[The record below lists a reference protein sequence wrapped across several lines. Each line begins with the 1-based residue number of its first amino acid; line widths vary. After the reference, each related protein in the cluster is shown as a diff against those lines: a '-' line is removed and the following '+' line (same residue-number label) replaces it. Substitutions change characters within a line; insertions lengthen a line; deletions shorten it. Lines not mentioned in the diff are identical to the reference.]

1 MKHKVI
7 GLFLAV
13 SIAACSSN
21 SNSKNLLP
29 NTIEEPTAKTK
40 ILAPGWTAL
49 ISGVYTNSSGKAV
62 FYGLGSANKEELISD
77 RKNLSED
84 RARDE
89 LTKVLTSYIERLAKE
104 ISGSNLNNSITDLN
118 RDLLESSLDEGTAT
132 IMMEAE
138 IINYWSNPDNGK
150 VYSMAKLDLTRLTDK
165 LDSFK
170 SISMADRSF
179 LRESI
184 FRTHVSMA
192 NEQKNQVKFIKENIN
207 FQPKLDRKLSY

>member
-7 GLFLAV
+7 GLFLVV

-138 IINYWSNPDNGK
+138 ITNYWSNPDNGK

-184 FRTHVSMA
+184 FRTHASMA

>member
-7 GLFLAV
+7 GLFLVV

-49 ISGVYTNSSGKAV
+49 TSGVYTNSSGKAV

-138 IINYWSNPDNGK
+138 ITNYWSNPDNGK

-184 FRTHVSMA
+184 FRTHASMA

>member
-7 GLFLAV
+7 GLFLVV

-21 SNSKNLLP
+21 SNSKNLLS
-29 NTIEEPTAKTK
+29 NTIEEPTAE
-40 ILAPGWTAL
+40 INVLAPEWTAL
-49 ISGVYTNSSGKAV
+49 TSGVYKNSSGKAV
-62 FYGLGSANKEELISD
+62 FYGLGSASKEEMISD

-89 LTKVLTSYIERLAKE
+89 LTKVLTSYIERLTKE
-104 ISGSNLNNSITDLN
+104 ISESNLNNSITDLN
-118 RDLLESSLDEGTAT
+118 RHLLESSLDEGTAT

-138 IINYWSNPDNGK
+138 ITNYWSNPDNGK

-165 LDSFK
+165 LDSLK

-192 NEQKNQVKFIKENIN
+192 NEQKSRVKFIKENIN

>member
-13 SIAACSSN
+13 SIGACSSN
-21 SNSKNLLP
+21 SNFKNLLP

-49 ISGVYTNSSGKAV
+49 TSGVYTNSSGKAV

-192 NEQKNQVKFIKENIN
+192 NEQKSQVKFIKENIN
-207 FQPKLDRKLSY
+207 LQPKLDRKLSY

>member
-7 GLFLAV
+7 GLFLVV

-29 NTIEEPTAKTK
+29 NTIEEPTAETK

-49 ISGVYTNSSGKAV
+49 TSGVYTNSSGKAV
-62 FYGLGSANKEELISD
+62 FYGLGSASKEELISD

-89 LTKVLTSYIERLAKE
+89 LTKVLTSYIERLTKE
-104 ISGSNLNNSITDLN
+104 ISESNLNNSITDLN
-118 RDLLESSLDEGTAT
+118 RHLLESSLDEGTAT

-138 IINYWSNPDNGK
+138 ITNYWSNPDNGK

-165 LDSFK
+165 LDSLK

-192 NEQKNQVKFIKENIN
+192 NEQKSRVKFIKENIN

>member
-13 SIAACSSN
+13 SIAACSST
-21 SNSKNLLP
+21 SNSKTFVP
-29 NTIEEPTAKTK
+29 NKIEEPTAQTK
-40 ILAPGWTAL
+40 LLAPKWTD
-49 ISGVYTNSSGKAV
+49 IKSGVYKNSSGKAV
-62 FYGLGSANKEELISD
+62 FYGLGSANKEEMISGS
-77 RKNLSED
+77 KNLSKD

-89 LTKVLTSYIERLAKE
+89 LTKVLTSYIERLTKE
-104 ISGSNLNNSITDLN
+104 ISESNLNNSVTDLN
-118 RDLLESSLDEGTAT
+118 RDRLESSLDEGTAT

-138 IINYWSNPDNGK
+138 IINYWSNPDDGK
-150 VYSMAKLDLTRLTDK
+150 VYAMAKLDLSRLIEK

-170 SISMADRSF
+170 SIPIADRSF

-192 NEQKNQVKFIKENIN
+192 NEQTNKVKFIKENTN
-207 FQPKLDRKLSY
+207 SQPKFNRKLSY

>member
-7 GLFLAV
+7 GLFLVV

-49 ISGVYTNSSGKAV
+49 TSGVYTNSSGKAV

-138 IINYWSNPDNGK
+138 ITNYWSNPDNGK

-184 FRTHVSMA
+184 FRTHASMA
-192 NEQKNQVKFIKENIN
+192 NEQKIQIKFIKENIN

>member
-7 GLFLAV
+7 GLFLVV

-29 NTIEEPTAKTK
+29 NTIEEPTAETK

-49 ISGVYTNSSGKAV
+49 TSGVYTNSSGKAV
-62 FYGLGSANKEELISD
+62 FYGLGSASKEELISD

-89 LTKVLTSYIERLAKE
+89 LTKVLTSYIERLTKE
-104 ISGSNLNNSITDLN
+104 ISESNLNNSITDLN
-118 RDLLESSLDEGTAT
+118 RHLLESSLDEGTAT

-138 IINYWSNPDNGK
+138 ITNYWSNPDNGK

-165 LDSFK
+165 LDSLK

-192 NEQKNQVKFIKENIN
+192 NEQKSQVKFIKENIN

>member
-13 SIAACSSN
+13 SIAACSSTSTN
-21 SNSKNLLP
+21 FP
-29 NTIEEPTAKTK
+29 NTIEEPSAETK
-40 ILAPGWTAL
+40 ILAPEWTTL
-49 ISGVYTNSSGKAV
+49 TSGVYKDPSGKAV
-62 FYGLGSANKEELISD
+62 FYGLGSVNKEEMILD

-104 ISGSNLNNSITDLN
+104 VLESNLNNSIPDLN
-118 RDLLESSLDEGTAT
+118 KDRLVSSLDEGTAT
-132 IMMEAE
+132 ILIEAE
-138 IINYWSNPDNGK
+138 ITNYWSNPDNGK
-150 VYSMAKLDLTRLTDK
+150 VYSVAKLDLSRLTDK
-165 LDSFK
+165 LDSFE

-184 FRTHVSMA
+184 FRAHVGMA
-192 NEQKNQVKFIKENIN
+192 NEQTGQVKFVKENID
-207 FQPKLDRKLSY
+207 FQPKLNRKLSY